1 MKETTFKENELEK
14 TTLRTES
21 PTEET
26 AVASSVNSA
35 AALDSDEVAADSANP
50 ATVAEQTQRDTGNSP
65 AGESSAN
72 SGSVGNPAEPDPE
85 SKTTASQ
92 TRLSSQSNNPSN
104 FAEGK
109 VDDDVFPNLGERFEV
124 IERIGRGGM
133 GSVYKCR
140 DKNIDAIL
148 AVKVLQQNLIQDQAA
163 LKRFEQEADAA
174 RKLSH
179 PNLVSVYDHGT
190 TIDGAPYLVMDYL
203 EGRGLA
209 DILNDSETLD
219 SKRAIKIFKDI
230 CEALSY
236 AHKEG
241 VIHRDIKPTNIIIT
255 NVGETTERAHIVDFG
270 IAKVLPTANRE
281 THDLTQ
287 TGEIFGSPHYMSPEQ
302 CLGFMLDNRSDI
314 YSLGCLMYEALTGA
328 APFEG
333 ANPIQVVVKHI
344 NEEPAEFSRAAK
356 VDKTVE
362 KLESVVMRC
371 LDKEKTERFQNV
383 DEVLNDLTAIETGKP
398 FTKYARAA
406 RVKPMFTRRQLL
418 GFLVIFFA
426 VTIYGTIVTISLR
439 SELGGRA
446 LGGVIAFVCLAGVYV
461 FYSAAAEV
469 FKKRIKVLT
478 EANAWRMLLLLSLGT
493 GCLTAIQYPMLLVW
507 GIDHL
512 PRQEAFR
519 QIFMVNHL
527 VHIVALLS
535 CAISGLGCLIFRSP
549 KKFNQMALSA
559 KYVGLSVATAMFCQ
573 FVMPTETAQ
582 GLSMLGS
589 IYTNDQPLFARY
601 VLQAAYHLDKK
612 KDHLYEIANIDH
624 TLGNHAA
631 ELQYYAL
638 AAQDTDQVYR
648 LPEFATKFKEHK
660 NEVKALELMQL
671 GVERARERKD
681 QADLSRSLALLGD
694 FYRERDELRLAQ
706 KAYREA
712 IQAQPNIDNSY
723 RMLAQIDCILGDLP
737 EAAKMAEKLTSMTG
751 NYAVNDHALAA
762 VIYEA
767 LGQTEQA
774 RIHYQII
781 ADRFLADHST
791 NFGRATEL
799 ALTKLGLKM
808 HPTPDNTP
816 ISAAERADIRQDL
829 GIPGAKLSI
838 IWDPLR

>member
-21 PTEET
+21 PTGET
-26 AVASSVNSA
+26 GVASSENSA
-35 AALDSDEVAADSANP
+35 ALSDSDEVGADSGP
-50 ATVAEQTQRDTGNSP
+50 VGD
-65 AGESSAN
+65 SAPN
-72 SGSVGNPAEPDPE
+72 GPE
-85 SKTTASQ
+85 IKTTASQ
-92 TRLSSQSNNPSN
+92 TQTASQSNNASSS
-104 FAEGK
+104 AAGEG
-109 VDDDVFPNLGERFEV
+109 DNEVFPNLGERFEV

-140 DKNIDAIL
+140 DKNIDTIL

-163 LKRFEQEADAA
+163 LKRFEQEAEAA

-190 TIDGAPYLVMDYL
+190 TLDGAPFIVMDYL

-209 DILNDSETLD
+209 DILNDSATLD
-219 SKRAIKIFKDI
+219 SKRAIRIFKDI

-255 NVGETTERAHIVDFG
+255 NVGESTERAHIVDFG

-446 LGGVIAFVCLAGVYV
+446 LGGVIACVCLAGVYV

-512 PRQEAFR
+512 PRQDAFR

-527 VHIVALLS
+527 VHIISVLS
-535 CAISGLGCLIFRSP
+535 CAISGLGCLVFRSP
-549 KKFNQMALSA
+549 KKFNPLALSA
-559 KYVGLSVATAMFCQ
+559 KYVGLSVVTAMFCQ
-573 FVMPTETAQ
+573 FVIPSETAQ
-582 GLSMLGS
+582 GLSILGA
-589 IYTNDQPLFARY
+589 TFTRDQPLFARY

-612 KDHLYEIANIDH
+612 KDHLHEIANLDH

-631 ELQYYAL
+631 ELQFYAQ
-638 AAQDTDQVYR
+638 AARDTDQVYR

-660 NEVKALELMQL
+660 DEVKALELMQL
-671 GVERARERKD
+671 SVARARERKD
-681 QADLSRSLALLGD
+681 QSDISRSLTLLGD

-751 NYAVNDHALAA
+751 NYAINDHALAA
-762 VIYEA
+762 VIFEA

-774 RIHYQII
+774 RIHYQTI

-808 HPTPDNTP
+808 HATPDNSP
-816 ISAAERADIRQDL
+816 ISAAERADIRRDL
-829 GIPGAKLSI
+829 GIPGAKLPI
-838 IWDPLR
+838 IWSPLP